1 MSHDGEAIR
10 PSGAADRANPLV
22 PVMVTVRDVVRET
35 DSGLI
40 RTLVIDWDP
49 AKCDHPVFDYR
60 PGQCSMISRIGVG
73 ESMIAMAST
82 ATRRGTIEF
91 TVKDAGRNTH
101 ALHQVVPGDRIGLRG
116 PYGNGYPLDQLR
128 GRDLLIVG
136 GGIGISGLRA
146 LVNHCLDRRGEFGH
160 LTIVYGAQSPGE
172 MCYKDEIYGSWP
184 SAPGVDV
191 RLTVDTPAGGWSG
204 FVGFVPAYLK
214 ALAPQPDQATAVV
227 CGPPAMI
234 RHTAAALQRLGF
246 APGNILISMELK
258 MQCGVGRCGRCNIG
272 GKYVCRDGPVFS
284 LAELGELPEEY

>member
-1 MSHDGEAIR
+1 MSHDDDAVR
-10 PSGAADRANPLV
+10 PSAGADPVNPLV

-40 RTLVIDWDP
+40 RTLVLDWDP
-49 AKCDHPVFDYR
+49 AKCAHPVFDYR

-91 TVKDAGRNTH
+91 TVKDAGRNTS
-101 ALHQVVPGDRIGLRG
+101 ALHQVVPGDQIGLRG
-116 PYGNGYPLDQLR
+116 PYGNGYPLEQLE
-128 GRDLLIVG
+128 GRDLLVVG

-146 LVNHCLDRRGEFGH
+146 LVNYCLDRRSEFGH

-172 MCYKDEIYGSWP
+172 LCYKDELYGRWP
-184 SAPGVDV
+184 DAPGVDV
-191 RLTVDTPAGGWSG
+191 RLTVDAPATGWDG
-204 FVGFVPAYLK
+204 FVGFVPAYLE
-214 ALAPQPDQATAVV
+214 ALAPQSDHATAVV

-234 RHTAAALQRLGF
+234 RHTATTLRRLGF
-246 APGNILISMELK
+246 APGNILVSMELK

>member
-1 MSHDGEAIR
+1 MSHDQGHVHT
-10 PSGAADRANPLV
+10 AASTDPVNPLV
-22 PVMVTVRDVVRET
+22 PVMVTVRDVIRET

-40 RTLVIDWDP
+40 RTLVLEWDP
-49 AKCDHPVFDYR
+49 AKCEHPVFDYR
-60 PGQCSMISRIGVG
+60 PGQCSMISCIGFG

-82 ATRRGTIEF
+82 ATRSGTIEF

-101 ALHQVVPGDRIGLRG
+101 ALHQVVPGDQIGLRG
-116 PYGNGYPLDQLR
+116 PYGNGYPLQQLR

-146 LVNHCLDRRGEFGH
+146 LVNHCLDHRSEFGR

-172 MCYKDEIYGSWP
+172 LCYRDELYGSWP

-191 RLTVDTPAGGWSG
+191 RLTVDAPAPGWDG
-204 FVGFVPAYLK
+204 FVGFVPAYLE
-214 ALAPQPDQATAVV
+214 ALALRSTNTTAVV

-234 RHTAAALQRLGF
+234 RHTASALQRLGF
-246 APGNILISMELK
+246 APGDVLVSMELK

-272 GKYVCRDGPVFS
+272 GKYVCQDGPVFS
-284 LAELGELPEEY
+284 LAELGDLPEEY